1 MDGDCIVAAL
11 RASTRAVMD
20 SMEGRLPE
28 GVVLVAEFADIA
40 PLDPLGSAADLVGTG
55 AVGPGPPT
63 GGEAAES
70 LEFAPAIVEIRA
82 RGPLALAGHRR
93 ER

>member
-11 RASTRAVMD
+11 RASTRAVID

-28 GVVLVAEFADIA
+28 GVVLVAEFADVA
-40 PLDPLGSAADLVGTG
+40 PLDPLGWEVDLEGTG
-55 AVGPGPPT
+55 AVGPGPPA
-63 GGEAAES
+63 GGEATES
-70 LEFAPAIVEIRA
+70 LEFAPAIVETQA